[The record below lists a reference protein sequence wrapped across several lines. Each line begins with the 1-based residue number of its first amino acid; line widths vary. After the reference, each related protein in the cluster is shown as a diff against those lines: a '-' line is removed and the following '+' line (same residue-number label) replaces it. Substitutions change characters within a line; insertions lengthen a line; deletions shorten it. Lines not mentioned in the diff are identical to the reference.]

1 MNEEKLTPLIKALI
15 KWPLSEEDEDNLKE
29 LLRQANINELCCEN
43 ETFPYLYL
51 INIGQSAYL
60 RSLRDNP
67 KFNLNNTNKYG
78 ETVLMAL
85 AKQGKY
91 EDTRILIERGADWKM
106 KDDKGMT
113 AMDYAEDYGFEEDP
127 EILGV
132 NEDGEV
138 QYRELTLFRYY
149 EHLSGTLDPLYA
161 KNHPFN

>member
-1 MNEEKLTPLIKALI
+1 MNEENLTPLIKALI

-29 LLRQANINELCCEN
+29 LLKQANINELCCEN

-67 KFNLNNTNKYG
+67 KFNLNNANKYG

-91 EDTRILIERGADWKM
+91 EDSRILIERGADWKM

-113 AMDYAEDYGFEEDP
+113 AMDYAREYGLEEDP
-127 EILGV
+127 DTLGV
-132 NEDGEV
+132 NEDGEA
-138 QYRELTLFRYY
+138 QYRDPILYRYY
-149 EHLSGTLDPLYA
+149 QHLSGTLDPLLAISYA
-161 KNHPFN
+161 F

>member
-1 MNEEKLTPLIKALI
+1 MKEENLTPLIKALI
-15 KWPLSEEDEDNLKE
+15 KRPIIPDICEKLMDKED
-29 LLRQANINELCCEN
+29 INKLCCDG

-51 INIGQSAYL
+51 INIGQSVYQ
-60 RSLRDNP
+60 SDFRDNP
-67 KFNLNNTNKYG
+67 KLNLNNTNKYG

-85 AKQGKY
+85 AKQGEY
-91 EDTRILIERGADWKM
+91 EDSRILIERGADWKM

-127 EILGV
+127 GILGV

-138 QYRELTLFRYY
+138 QYRELKLYRYY
-149 EHLSGTLDPLYA
+149 QHLSGTLDPLYA

>member
-1 MNEEKLTPLIKALI
+1 MNEENLTPLIKALLL
-15 KWPLSEEDEDNLKE
+15 WPPSKEDDIHDVIERED
-29 LLRQANINELCCEN
+29 INELCYKD

-85 AKQGKY
+85 AKQGEY

-106 KDDKGMT
+106 KDNKGMT
-113 AMDYAEDYGFEEDP
+113 AMDYAREYGFEEDP
-127 EILGV
+127 KILGI

-138 QYRELTLFRYY
+138 QYRELKLFRYY
-149 EHLSGTLDPLYA
+149 QHLSGTLDPLYA
-161 KNHPFN
+161 KNHPF